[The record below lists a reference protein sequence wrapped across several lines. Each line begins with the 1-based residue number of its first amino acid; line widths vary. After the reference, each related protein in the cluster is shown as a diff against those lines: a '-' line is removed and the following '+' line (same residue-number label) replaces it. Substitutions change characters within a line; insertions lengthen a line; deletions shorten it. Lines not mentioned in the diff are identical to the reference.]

1 MKLRFPFIGFRGRLL
16 AAMLTLALV
25 TSLAIAG
32 AFMLSTFEEEQ
43 ERARERLDVAGQ
55 VVQEILQRRTQLLV
69 NTLSVLV
76 EDFGFKSAIATQEPA
91 TVTSALENHSQR
103 FNADLA
109 MIIDRE
115 GNLLANLHGLDNQTR
130 LPFDHL
136 LQQANRR
143 GVAADLVTLQDQ
155 AYQALMVPIQA
166 PGLRVWLVMG
176 FSLDDDF
183 AKIIGRLTGVDVVFQ
198 STRAFGATGAP
209 GTRETQPATGASGTT
224 RFYGRT
230 LGEADLTPI
239 AGESQKTTSNS
250 SMIGDRR
257 YFARTA
263 PLASEGEAPV
273 EALLL
278 LDRQQALADYYRLA
292 LDLGLLVLAC
302 LALAGLLALGMA
314 RLLGRPVLK
323 LTRFAGQIG
332 EGKDPT
338 PPGLKSRDELGK
350 LERVL
355 VNSVRQIRHR
365 EHRIQHEATHD
376 SLTGLPNRSAMDAY
390 LKTVLGQREPGFLIS
405 LTVIG
410 LKELSETLG
419 YEIGDQAL
427 IATGLRLR
435 GTVGAENMLARTGG
449 NEFMTFLPG
458 TDEDRLQD
466 AVIVLKARAE
476 ENMQIGQTPLAVEL
490 SATIL
495 RLPEHARTLDDI
507 RRRLSLTRER
517 AVKDETRTAFYI
529 EGGEERHLRELKI
542 IQDLHQA
549 IAQGQL
555 AMVYQPKI
563 RLDTAKV
570 VQVEALVRWQHPEL
584 GFINPEEFI
593 SLAERSGQ
601 IHHLTEHILRQVELD
616 GRAWQAAGM
625 PDIGV
630 AINLSALDL
639 SNQALP
645 TIIEMIF
652 ADWPRPLEML
662 TFEITEGAAMTDT
675 QAAVRTLGNLRQL
688 GVKLSVDDF
697 GTGYSSLAQMRQLPV
712 QELKIDKSFVL
723 RLDSTPQDQLIVK
736 STVDMAHGLGLSVV
750 AEGIEN
756 EESWRLLQSWG
767 CELAQGFFLGRPMS
781 PEQLIDWYGAFG
793 QRSETLADQRQR
805 A

>member
-1 MKLRFPFIGFRGRLL
+1 MKLRLPAIGFRGRLL

-25 TSLAIAG
+25 TSLAIAA

-43 ERARERLDVAGQ
+43 ERAREQLDVAGE
-55 VVQEILQRRTQLLV
+55 VVQEILQRRAQLLV

-76 EDFGFKSAIATQEPA
+76 EDFGFKSAIATREPA
-91 TVTSALENHSQR
+91 TITSVLENHSQR

-115 GNLLANLHGLDNQTR
+115 GNLLANLHGLVNQNR
-130 LPFDHL
+130 LPFDRL
-136 LQQANRR
+136 LQQANRH
-143 GVAADLVTLQDQ
+143 GVAADLVTLQNQ
-155 AYQALMVPIQA
+155 AYQALMVPVQA

-176 FSLDDDF
+176 FSLDDEF
-183 AKIIGRLTGVDVVFQ
+183 AGIISRLTGVDVVFQ
-198 STRAFGATGAP
+198 STRLHGANK
-209 GTRETQPATGASGTT
+209 TQAASGKQGLT

-230 LGEADLTPI
+230 LGDGDLTPI
-239 AGESQKTTSNS
+239 AGDSQKTTSDS
-250 SMIGDRR
+250 GMIGDRR

-263 PLASEGEAPV
+263 PLGKEGEAPV

-292 LDLGLLVLAC
+292 LDLILLVLAC

-314 RLLGRPVLK
+314 RALGRPVLK
-323 LTRFAGQIG
+323 LTQFAGQIG
-332 EGKDPT
+332 EGKDPI

-390 LKTVLGQREPGFLIS
+390 LKTVLEQRVPGFLIS

-466 AVIVLKARAE
+466 AIIVLKARAE
-476 ENMQIGQTPLAVEL
+476 ESMQLDQTPLAVEL

-495 RLPEHARTLDDI
+495 QLPEHARSLDDI
-507 RRRLSLTRER
+507 RRRLSLTREK
-517 AVKDETRTAFYI
+517 AAKDETRMAFYV

-555 AMVYQPKI
+555 TMVYQPKI
-563 RLDTAKV
+563 RLDTATV
-570 VQVEALVRWQHPEL
+570 VQVEALVRWQHPQL

-601 IHHLTEHILRQVELD
+601 IHQLTEHILRQVELD

-625 PDIGV
+625 PGIGV

-639 SNQALP
+639 ANQALP

-781 PEQLIDWYGAFG
+781 PEQLIDWYGTFD
-793 QRSETLADQRQR
+793 QRSESLADQRQR